1 MNATVSLHTGRITVA
16 APFQNQ
22 YLVWTENDEI
32 LATGLETGSGRR
44 GGHIGGGAYVPGSH
58 VLVAKISITTEIA
71 SRVSF
76 PNMILGAFNPFST
89 FDDTDFQ
96 PTWIQQDSQ
105 SNALNNQAYRRILE
119 AEPNTIVNE
128 NRGANRPLDILPG
141 DWFKSTVLG
150 GLFLLSDFMARVGSS
165 PDCEITFNG
174 IDQLAELVSMNFSAD
189 HASVFRE
196 LIHRGLTA
204 VDVSRYALTIS
215 EGLGA
220 TVPLKAVDD
229 IEEPWRLEPVIENQT
244 GFFRDER
251 FSGGAVEGAW
261 RFCRTNR
268 TYQGDLV
275 DPHTFGSHTYPGVF
289 SEMAR
294 MDGIYRL
301 RAAKEICFEKTAAI
315 VTPWLL
321 QELRGAPPAPEK
333 TEEEDVRTDIEFRKD
348 LMEEGQLAP
357 GEKGPRER
365 VTDDEVYALMPL
377 LYDVFSTAEEAEV
390 FFKGLRKD
398 DHVWHFPTK
407 DDIELDM
414 FSEGE
419 GDYVEKEG
427 GTRVLE
433 KEEREYTLSDLV
445 SKDLEI
451 YPGRHVK
458 LFRNSSVF
466 LMSDDGGITI
476 GDGFGGEIRMHR
488 GRVTIASIGD
498 IEFLPGRDLIE
509 QVPGNRIT
517 RAGGRVDISSTDG
530 SVAIKAQTN
539 MQLVSGGKDGG
550 ILTVENRS
558 PAEDGSKRFG
568 LADIDPEKIRQ
579 DSPFGSGILLKCAG
593 GSGISLLGSH
603 IYGGGY
609 SQGVESETGISSAS
623 IPCDIML
630 DAGNKDLMLNGK
642 NGIMSFR
649 NSISMSLMH
658 SVTGMY
664 VASNAIVN
672 VAPGGM
678 SMVTPRVQ
686 MEGIPGTMSRPVLSK
701 VKVDVSNL
709 EPLPPKHPTLWV
721 RDGLVVGG
729 GGIRTEGSIAAE
741 GNVTANDGVTV
752 APLTKYSRHRFNM
765 EGGEQ
770 GRAERIQRTLNTVS
784 TATGSLMQ
792 RMVVQGV
799 ATEKGQRITE
809 FAFPDSEVYRAGG
822 LEFLAPK
829 WQTLLSAKAQPWI
842 ERSVAH
848 AILDKTF
855 PYPGREAHESRTALI
870 TRKGNTV
877 EKGPLTAYKTNLPAT
892 DPRSPGPFPG
902 QLV

>member
-1 MNATVSLHTGRITVA
+1 MNVTVSLHTGRIKVA

-22 YLVWTENDEI
+22 YLVVTDGGEVM
-32 LATGLETGSGRR
+32 ATGLETGSGRR
-44 GGHIGGGAYVPGSH
+44 GGHIGGGAYVPGAI
-58 VLVAKISITTEIA
+58 VLVAKIVTTEA
-71 SRVSF
+71 GSPSTVTL
-76 PNMILGAFNPFST
+76 PNIILGAFNPFTT
-89 FDDTDFQ
+89 FDTTDFQ

-105 SNALNNQAYRRILE
+105 ADAVRNEAYRRILE
-119 AEPNTIVNE
+119 AEPNTILNE

-150 GLFLLSDFMARVGSS
+150 GLFLLSEFMATVGSS
-165 PDCEITFNG
+165 PDCEISFNG

-196 LIHRGLTA
+196 IIHRGITA

-220 TVPLKAVDD
+220 TIPLKAGEDT
-229 IEEPWRLEPVIENQT
+229 EEPWKLDPVIENQT

-261 RFCRTNR
+261 RFCRTNLG
-268 TYQGDLV
+268 YPA

-301 RAAKEICFEKTAAI
+301 RAAKEICFEKTSAI
-315 VTPWLL
+315 VTPWML
-321 QELRGAPPAPEK
+321 QELRGAPPASDK
-333 TEEEDVRTDIEFRKD
+333 TESVKTDIEFRKEAAD
-348 LMEEGQLAP
+348 LA
-357 GEKGPRER
+357 
-365 VTDDEVYALMPL
+365 TDDEVYALMPL
-377 LYDVFSTAEEAEV
+377 LHDVFSTAEEAEV

-398 DHVWHFPTK
+398 DHIWHFPTK
-407 DDIELDM
+407 EDVKSEM
-414 FSEGE
+414 FGSASEE
-419 GDYVEKEG
+419 EG

-451 YPGRHVK
+451 YPGRKVK

-509 QVPGNRIT
+509 QVPGNRVT

-530 SVAIKAQTN
+530 AVAIKAQTN
-539 MQLVSGGKDGG
+539 MQLVSGGDKGG

-558 PAEDGSKRFG
+558 PERNLSE
-568 LADIDPEKIRQ
+568 IDPDDMRQ
-579 DSPFGSGILLKCAG
+579 DLPFGSGIMLKCVG

-603 IYGGGY
+603 IYGAGY
-609 SQGVESETGISSAS
+609 SRGSDSTSGIDSAS

-630 DAGNKDLMLNGK
+630 DAGSKDLMLSGT
-642 NGIMSFR
+642 NGILSFR
-649 NSISMSLMH
+649 SSASLTMMQ
-658 SVTGMY
+658 SVTGLYMNSGSILG
-664 VASNAIVN
+664 VANSGVSVVSPQVRVEGIRASSVQPLLKAANIDISRQSRLPITDPQMIVN
-672 VAPGGM
+672 
-678 SMVTPRVQ
+678 
-686 MEGIPGTMSRPVLSK
+686 GTL
-701 VKVDVSNL
+701 
-709 EPLPPKHPTLWV
+709 
-721 RDGLVVGG
+721 LVGE
-729 GGIRTEGSIAAE
+729 GGIGTEGSIGVE
-741 GNVTANDGVTV
+741 GGVSANQGVSLGPITDPRSRHNFNLDDGVVGRTQEIQNTLNVT
-752 APLTKYSRHRFNM
+752 SRATQSLLENM
-765 EGGEQ
+765 
-770 GRAERIQRTLNTVS
+770 VS
-784 TATGSLMQ
+784 
-792 RMVVQGV
+792 RGV
-799 ATEKGQRITE
+799 ATERGQRVTE

-822 LEFLAPK
+822 LEFVAPK
-829 WQTLLSAKAQPWI
+829 WQTILATDARPWI

-848 AILDKTF
+848 AILEQTF

-877 EKGPLTAYKTNLPAT
+877 EKGPLAAYKTNLPAT
-892 DPRSPGPFPG
+892 
-902 QLV
+902 